1 MINKTASHP
10 SIEALIASDPASN
23 AVTHIVDQLQPSV
36 VQVRNRRRGGGT
48 GVIWRTD
55 GSIVTNYHVVGNAS
69 EVQIG
74 LFDGRTLTATVSD
87 RNPTLDLALLKADTT
102 DLPAAPVD
110 DSSTLQ
116 VGELVLAI
124 GHPWGQPWV
133 VTAGIVS
140 GLGNVTI
147 TNTNQQVQYIRSDVR
162 LAPGNSGGPL
172 LNARGAVVGIN
183 AMIFGGDLS
192 VAIPS
197 HAAIT
202 WIAGLPSR
210 RITLG
215 IQVQTVE
222 LPGTLRR
229 GSLAQR
235 KAGVMIVGVNPNGP
249 ASKATLSVGDVLV
262 DVSGMP
268 VENTAALLEAL
279 ARRDAT
285 EIIKLNVLRGGALT
299 TVDVHVDASE
309 QIV

>member
-1 MINKTASHP
+1 MIDNTTSP
-10 SIEALIASDPASN
+10 SSAEALVTADPASN
-23 AVTHIVDQLQPSV
+23 AVTHIVEQLQPSV
-36 VQVRNRRRGGGT
+36 VQVRNRWRGGGT

-55 GSIVTNYHVVGNAS
+55 GSIVTNHHVVGKAN
-69 EVQIG
+69 EVEIG

-87 RNPTLDLALLKADTT
+87 RNPTLDLALLKVDAT

-110 DSSTLQ
+110 DSSTLR

-147 TNTNQQVQYIRSDVR
+147 ANTNQQVQYIRSDVR

-210 RITLG
+210 RVTLG

-222 LPGTLRR
+222 LPATLRQ

-249 ASKATLSVGDVLV
+249 ASKAALTVGDVLI
-262 DVSGMP
+262 DVSGVP
-268 VENTAALLEAL
+268 IETTESLLEAL
-279 ARRDAT
+279 SRRDAT
-285 EIIKLNVLRGGALT
+285 EIIQLNVLRGGELT
-299 TVDVHVDASE
+299 AVDVHIDEAKQAV
-309 QIV
+309 